1 VPPLTDQDVPV
12 HLRDRDPRT
21 AYGVG
26 VKRSDLALAALASAA
41 VPGMQPVAVA
51 AVVPPDDGTE
61 PDHQQ
66 ALVEDT
72 TGRRWWVRAPLTA
85 VAGAAMQRN
94 DELVRQLAR
103 HLPFKVPAPVGYAAL
118 GRDGQAAVYPF
129 VEGSPLDLGRL
140 PAGPG
145 LASAVGRAIAAVHN
159 VPRAVFEEQD
169 VPVFDAA
176 GCRQRLTADVD
187 RAAETG
193 RVPTGLLAR
202 WEAAFDAAPLWQ
214 FATTPVHGSF
224 RGTSV
229 LVVFGEDDD
238 AASGRVVAVTGWEE
252 AQVAD
257 PAVDLA
263 STCALASPQAWGSV
277 LDSYAL
283 ARAQRPDPYL
293 HARARLISETRLL
306 RGLAAAVAEG
316 REDDVR
322 RKVEALRRTDRLT
335 EDDDSLVPVTARSS
349 GATATVVTPA
359 GDSSTPTVADAEEAQ
374 PARTDEASWG
384 WTADADAAPA
394 APPAPTATPDLAPD
408 PDPTMEVAS
417 PVPDQGSQETD
428 HVVEVEGPEPAQ
440 DTGRATA
447 GPAPA
452 PVDGLPADAHVGLE
466 GPAPDDLALGDVA
479 VEDTALEAA
488 ASESEASE
496 DDGVP
501 APVEAAGS
509 SAGAEVPSDVVEDDL
524 DDLDDQQRLHE
535 LYGMP
540 ASDPPDPDGGPAPR
554 S

>member
-1 VPPLTDQDVPV
+1 MSPLTDRDVPV
-12 HLRDRDPRT
+12 HLRAQGTPT

-51 AVVPPDDGTE
+51 AVGPADDGTD

-118 GRDGQAAVYPF
+118 GPVGHAAVYPF
-129 VEGSPLDLGRL
+129 VEGSPIDLGRL

-145 LASAVGRAIAAVHN
+145 LASAVGRAVAAVHN
-159 VPRAVFEEQD
+159 VPRGVFEEQD

-176 GCRQRLTADVD
+176 GCRQRLTAEVD

-214 FATTPVHGSF
+214 FATTPVHGAF

-229 LVVFGEDDD
+229 LVVFGDEDD
-238 AASGRVVAVTGWEE
+238 ASSGRVVAVTGWEE
-252 AQVAD
+252 AQIAD

-263 STCALASPQAWGSV
+263 HTCALASPQAWESV

-306 RGLAAAVAEG
+306 RGLAVAVAEG
-316 REDDVR
+316 REDEVR
-322 RKVEALRRTDRLT
+322 RKVEVLRRTDRLT
-335 EDDDSLVPVTARSS
+335 EEDDSLVPFTARSS
-349 GATATVVTPA
+349 GATTQGGPSTDHHVDTPGREVSPEEPA
-359 GDSSTPTVADAEEAQ
+359 GEEL
-374 PARTDEASWG
+374 
-384 WTADADAAPA
+384 
-394 APPAPTATPDLAPD
+394 DLAGGGGQAHLLAGGDDPGSAAEVAAEPG
-408 PDPTMEVAS
+408 PDPTMEVAY
-417 PVPDQGSQETD
+417 
-428 HVVEVEGPEPAQ
+428 PES
-440 DTGRATA
+440 
-447 GPAPA
+447 PAPEGEDA
-452 PVDGLPADAHVGLE
+452 PSADRPEQDAGDHGSSPAGDQPEDGAG
-466 GPAPDDLALGDVA
+466 LGD
-479 VEDTALEAA
+479 EDE
-488 ASESEASE
+488 
-496 DDGVP
+496 
-501 APVEAAGS
+501 
-509 SAGAEVPSDVVEDDL
+509 
-524 DDLDDQQRLHE
+524 DLDDQQRLHE

-540 ASDPPDPDGGPAPR
+540 SPDPDTTQALPTERPDGEDGPPEQDVATGTTEDDEGDPPVDATPR
-554 S
+554 GT

>member
-12 HLRDRDPRT
+12 HLRDRDADT

-118 GRDGQAAVYPF
+118 GREGQAAVYPF

-229 LVVFGEDDD
+229 LVVFGEDD

-293 HARARLISETRLL
+293 HARARLISETRML
-306 RGLAAAVAEG
+306 RGLAVAVAEG

-349 GATATVVTPA
+349 GATAAVPSGGEGSA
-359 GDSSTPTVADAEEAQ
+359 PTVAHDVEGLA
-374 PARTDEASWG
+374 PAGIDEASWG
-384 WTADADAAPA
+384 RNADTDAVPA
-394 APPAPTATPDLAPD
+394 EPPAPTATPDLAAD

-417 PVPDQGSQETD
+417 PVPDVGSQEGEG
-428 HVVEVEGPEPAQ
+428 VVEVESHEPAE
-440 DTGRATA
+440 DPDHAASPPGPSSEDRLPGDPHVGPKDLAPEDMSPEELVLEDRAPEDLEPGGGA
-447 GPAPA
+447 VEPHGEPPGPAGS
-452 PVDGLPADAHVGLE
+452 PVD
-466 GPAPDDLALGDVA
+466 
-479 VEDTALEAA
+479 T
-488 ASESEASE
+488 EASH
-496 DDGVP
+496 DD
-501 APVEAAGS
+501 
-509 SAGAEVPSDVVEDDL
+509 VEDDL

-540 ASDPPDPDGGPAPR
+540 ASDPPDADEEPVAR